1 MAGNSVTRQDLIDAV
16 CHKATLS
23 RTEAADMV
31 GRVLAEICDTLTSG
45 ESVKLSGFGRFEVR
59 AKGQRVG
66 RNPKTKEAVPIEPR
80 QVVLFRPSPVLRAR
94 INGHKVPGAGTS
106 S

>member
-1 MAGNSVTRQDLIDAV
+1 MVGSSVTRQDLIDAV
-16 CHKATLS
+16 CHKAALS
-23 RTEAADMV
+23 RTEAAAMV
-31 GRVLAEICDTLTSG
+31 GQVLAEICDTLTSG

-59 AKGQRVG
+59 SKGQRVG

-80 QVVLFRPSPVLRAR
+80 QVGLFRPSPVLRAR
-94 INGHKVPGAGTS
+94 INDPNKVPGAS